1 MVLFKIGNES
11 FLKYGLGIKGNQ
23 LMLYFHLEDQYP
35 PNYTAAEWV
44 GSIAKNELHWPRIND
59 FEMGHGI

>member
-1 MVLFKIGNES
+1 
-11 FLKYGLGIKGNQ
+11 
-23 LMLYFHLEDQYP
+23 MLYFHLEDQDP

-44 GSIAKNELHWPRIND
+44 GSIAKNKLHWARIND